1 MSIASTEAQ
10 PGKDRI
16 PRGTKRIIIFDTNAY
31 REFAP
36 GGSLANCHTKAIR
49 LRECEQANAV
59 FVLASPTVIWELT
72 AHLADPK
79 DRFYN
84 QCLKSLVMLGE
95 HAVNPA
101 KPDGGI
107 SLFSDAES
115 TVCRELFHAV
125 PEVNER
131 GVRNLGSFVRHVVK
145 YAPDLSDKNAQ
156 EHISQIAAQVDAAE
170 KGWLKSMQPVLER
183 CDPIAVKQFF
193 GNIPDI
199 ELRKQMSHF
208 FTTQTFVD
216 MWATFTVQMHAA
228 KVGYTITSDED
239 LKKKARIVLDAFPV
253 PVHLMSTLLQ
263 KIAMDQNFNVH
274 NPDKKR
280 WNFIWDT
287 QLTFSIGN
295 SHKIGDAPIFFV
307 TSDREIL
314 AAAKSTKC
322 QERVLA
328 LPHYLESVGFP

>member
-1 MSIASTEAQ
+1 MKIPSVEAK

-16 PRGTKRIIIFDTNAY
+16 PLGTKRIIIFDTNAY

-36 GGSLANCHTKAIR
+36 GGPLANCHAKAIK

-84 QCLKSLVMLGE
+84 QCLKSLVVLGQ
-95 HAVNPA
+95 HSVNPT

-107 SLFSDAES
+107 SLFPDAES

-131 GVRNLGSFVRHVVK
+131 GVRNLGSFVKHVVK
-145 YAPDLSDKNAQ
+145 YAPDLSDPKAQ
-156 EHISQIAAQVDAAE
+156 AHINQIAAQVDAAE
-170 KGWLKSMQPVLER
+170 KEWLKSMQPVLAR
-183 CDPIAVKQFF
+183 CDPAAVKHLFSKV
-193 GNIPDI
+193 PDV
-199 ELRKQMSHF
+199 ELRKHMSQF
-208 FTTQTFVD
+208 FTTRAFVD

-228 KVGYTITSDED
+228 KVGYTIASAED
-239 LKKKARIVLDAFPV
+239 LKQKARIALDAFPV
-253 PVHLMSTLLQ
+253 PVHLMSGLLQ
-263 KIAMDQNFNVH
+263 KIAMDQNFKLN
-274 NPDKKR
+274 NPDRKR
-280 WNFIWDT
+280 WNFVWDT

-295 SHKIGDAPIFFV
+295 SHQIGDAPIFFV
-307 TSDREIL
+307 TSDGEIL
-314 AAAKSTKC
+314 NAAKAANC
-322 QERVLA
+322 HERVLA
-328 LPHYLESVGFP
+328 LPHYLESVGFH